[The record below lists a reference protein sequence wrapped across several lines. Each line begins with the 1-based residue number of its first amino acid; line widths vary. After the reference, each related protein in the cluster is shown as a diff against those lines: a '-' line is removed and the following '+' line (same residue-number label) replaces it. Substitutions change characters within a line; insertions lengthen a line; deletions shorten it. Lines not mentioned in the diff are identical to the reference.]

1 MQSVS
6 LWRESMN
13 WVITPTPPVSTEL
26 YLTEPAPSAK
36 PVQRDSGM
44 SQSME
49 KDDPEG
55 ALKLAGHRNRLSF
68 CPEYWITKTMKWS
81 DCSTQT

>member
-1 MQSVS
+1 
-6 LWRESMN
+6 MN
-13 WVITPTPPVSTEL
+13 WVTTPTHPVSTGL
-26 YLTEPAPSAK
+26 YPPEPAPSAK
-36 PVQRDSGM
+36 PAQRDSGM
-44 SQSME
+44 SQSMG

-81 DCSTQT
+81 DCSTRT